1 MSLTYNEN
9 MDERKRTINDLEFRK
24 KESQRSLEVLYEDL
38 GETLFSRFPGREALL
53 GEIAEEYLKLQKE
66 IADSQGLI
74 QLTEAD
80 NRRLNDLEEEILS
93 KEREDAGLRAEIPGA
108 CADVGRDA
116 VMEEAFASLLGVYRQ
131 QANQVI
137 PKLEDVKAKLD
148 ELESRAG
155 SGFFG
160 WIEKNTQ
167 GTVYR
172 ALAAKH
178 QGSLKKIYAAAGEK
192 LSDPEY
198 EALASG
204 HDLEEAIR
212 ALRDMKESAAAR
224 SRVLKELREE
234 RRRLGSVFGTEGGPL
249 KRIQNLEKH
258 IAFIRSELKQVYR
271 RLGEQAADRGRAE
284 QFRELL
290 RPEDQRIIEVGG
302 RNRETIAEYDREIE
316 KLKTAIAIDEKKA
329 EIEKMKRAVVE
340 QRQRIAHAEERIGE
354 IDVQIEE
361 AEARIEELSKLL

>member
-1 MSLTYNEN
+1 
-9 MDERKRTINDLEFRK
+9 MDERKRTINDLEFKK

-38 GETLFSRFPGREALL
+38 GETLFSRFPGQEALL
-53 GEIAEEYLKLQKE
+53 DEIAEEYLKLQKE

-93 KEREDAGLRAEIPGA
+93 KEREDSGLRAEIPGA

-131 QANQVI
+131 QANQAI
-137 PKLEDVKAKLD
+137 PKLEDARAKLD
-148 ELESRAG
+148 ELEGRAG
-155 SGFFG
+155 PGFFG
-160 WIEKNTQ
+160 WIERNTQ

-172 ALAAKH
+172 ALAAKY

-192 LSDPEY
+192 LSEPEY
-198 EALASG
+198 EALVSG
-204 HDLEEAIR
+204 HDLEDAVR

-234 RRRLGSVFGTEGGPL
+234 RHRLGSVFGTEGGPV

-284 QFRELL
+284 QFQELL
-290 RPEDQRIIEVGG
+290 RPEDQRVIEVGG

-340 QRQRIAHAEERIGE
+340 QRLRISHAEERIGE
-354 IDVQIEE
+354 INAQIEE